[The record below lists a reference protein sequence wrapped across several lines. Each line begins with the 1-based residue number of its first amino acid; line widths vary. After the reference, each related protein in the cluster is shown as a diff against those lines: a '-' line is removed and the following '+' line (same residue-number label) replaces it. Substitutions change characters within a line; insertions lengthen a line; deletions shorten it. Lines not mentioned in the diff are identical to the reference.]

1 MREVFMYK
9 YIIGCDNGTTGRY
22 CIMSLDGQIIAF
34 EPVPIFNHPGWSK
47 PKKVKKT
54 NKEGLTETKIKQTTF
69 NFIDINK
76 LRDAWSKIPD
86 LTQTICYLERPA
98 VNYQARWSMQTSLS
112 AFGAWQAVI
121 YVLKDL
127 NIPYEIIDSRQWQTI
142 LIPQALGKNNKEY
155 VRSQRKLG
163 KRNDLLKKAAD
174 DFAHNLFPEITRKDC
189 DSICIAEC
197 FRRIIKHNQD
207 LTKEN
212 L

>member
-1 MREVFMYK
+1 MYQ

-22 CIMSLDGQIIAF
+22 CIMDINSQILAF

-47 PKKVKKT
+47 PKKIKKT

-207 LTKEN
+207 LTNAKI
-212 L
+212 